1 MKEGWDGMAG
11 GRGTGP
17 RRNHGVHFTGLSTI
31 ISRSRASDGLPPVMS
46 QKNYEERTKWVYD
59 DRAFSVW
66 NGSFDKP
73 DRVEMIDDDL
83 WAGRSIA
90 LLLGVLVAIG
100 LGLALLTIGFLT
112 TWR

>member
-31 ISRSRASDGLPPVMS
+31 ISRSRASDGLPPV
-46 QKNYEERTKWVYD
+46 
-59 DRAFSVW
+59 
-66 NGSFDKP
+66 
-73 DRVEMIDDDL
+73 EMIDDDL

>member
-1 MKEGWDGMAG
+1 
-11 GRGTGP
+11 
-17 RRNHGVHFTGLSTI
+17 
-31 ISRSRASDGLPPVMS
+31 
-46 QKNYEERTKWVYD
+46 
-59 DRAFSVW
+59 
-66 NGSFDKP
+66 
-73 DRVEMIDDDL
+73 MIDDDL